1 MDIEELI
8 NISRDMTENYVID
21 KYFKVE
27 DVETPLFDIQ
37 AWEAEQYYDDNNE
50 LWRAV
55 IFLSTTITDNKIFE
69 FIYDNRVRKIFFKE
83 FQYRE
88 ENSIGM
94 DI

>member
-37 AWEAEQYYDDNNE
+37 AWEVEQYYDDNNE

-55 IFLSTTITDNKIFE
+55 IFLSTTIIDNKVFE
-69 FIYDNRVRKIFFKE
+69 FIYDNKVRKIFFKE